1 METEITYHL
10 LTGHKTMHSDPEIQF
25 SPELSFS
32 LEVSLGILQGEMLTN
47 LSMNTLD
54 YFFSISVSLADRVLF
69 S

>member
-1 METEITYHL
+1 
-10 LTGHKTMHSDPEIQF
+10 MHSDPEIQF